1 MTKSIYGYSQENNL
15 TASQENKT
23 DHAESNFLD
32 SFVNNSMNLRSEPE
46 TNAARNDTKNSR
58 KRRSAI
64 NDYIKSLYEKTYS
77 QEEVDWN
84 ENPFSGR
91 DNFWLFFQ
99 FILIKDK

>member
-1 MTKSIYGYSQENNL
+1 MKANQ
-15 TASQENKT
+15 QNKT
-23 DHAESNFLD
+23 DQAEGNFLD

-46 TNAARNDTKNSR
+46 KNAARNDTKNSR

-84 ENPFSGR
+84 ENPFSGK
-91 DNFWLFFQ
+91 DNFLIIFQ
-99 FILIKDK
+99 IYPDKISNHN

>member
-1 MTKSIYGYSQENNL
+1 
-15 TASQENKT
+15 
-23 DHAESNFLD
+23 
-32 SFVNNSMNLRSEPE
+32 MNLRSEPE
-46 TNAARNDTKNSR
+46 KNAARNDTKNSR

-91 DNFWLFFQ
+91 DIFWLFFQ
-99 FILIKDK
+99 FILIKLYQILIGMTL